1 MNIKVLPQDLINKI
15 AAGEVVERPASVVKE
30 LVENSLDAGATNV
43 QVEIEN
49 GGINLIKITD
59 DGSGMNKEDAELS
72 IVQHATS
79 KIGSQED
86 LFNIGSLGF
95 RGEALASIS
104 SVSEFCL
111 ISKTSD
117 SVAGTKVTVENG
129 QVKTEQS
136 GAADGTS
143 VEIRNIFYNVPA
155 RQKYLKTAVT
165 EFNHVVDLF
174 LNYCLAYPEVTWK
187 LIHNNKVVYQFP
199 SARQFQR
206 IADCLGDEVA
216 GNLIEVDLKLNN
228 VSVKG
233 FIGKP
238 QIARNNRKLQYLFV
252 NQRPVNEYIVAKQI
266 KQAYTTLLSKEL
278 HPVYIL
284 NLKIENEKIDVNVHP
299 RKLEV
304 RFSEPHIIYKTV
316 YQVVAKALD
325 DNDLGRQVPV
335 EDMKKFIPVK
345 QVLSSVQSRFPVSN
359 IRIKKDFI
367 QPSPEFKK
375 ASADFNKIMQQTADV
390 EGLREGGESEPVLLS
405 NSEEGISR
413 EPDKDFKILGQVQN
427 SYIIV
432 ECAESLKIYDQH
444 ATSERVQYE
453 KLKREW
459 QIGKLASQKM
469 LLPQNIEL
477 VPAEAQLLD
486 SNFSLLNK
494 LGFEVENFGN
504 NTFAISAVP
513 QVLARVDLKELVFQI
528 VGELIEPVVVE
539 DKISKPVDTILKM
552 MACKSAIKFG
562 DQLNELGMTALI
574 NDLECLENQYT
585 CVHGR
590 PCFLEYRFGEL
601 EKLFKRKK

>member
-1 MNIKVLPQDLINKI
+1 MSIKVLPQDLINKI

-30 LVENSLDAGATNV
+30 LVENSLDAGATNI

-49 GGINLIKITD
+49 GGINLIRITD
-59 DGSGMNKEDAELS
+59 DGSGMSKEDAELS
-72 IVQHATS
+72 ITQHATS
-79 KIGSQED
+79 KIVSQED

-111 ISKTSD
+111 ISKTKD
-117 SVAGTKVTVENG
+117 SVAGTKVTVEKG
-129 QVKTEQS
+129 EVQVEQA

-143 VEIRNIFYNVPA
+143 VEIKNIFHNVPA

-187 LIHNNKVVYQFP
+187 LVHNNKVVYQFP
-199 SARQFQR
+199 EARQFQR

-228 VSVKG
+228 VSVQG

-238 QIARNNRKLQYLFV
+238 QVARNNRKLQYLFV

-266 KQAYTTLLSKEL
+266 KQAYTTLLSKEMY
-278 HPVYIL
+278 PVYIL
-284 NLKIENEKIDVNVHP
+284 NLKIDNDKIDVNVHP

-304 RFSEPHIIYKTV
+304 RFSEPHIVYRTV

-325 DNDLGRQVPV
+325 DNDLGRQVPAQ
-335 EDMKKFIPVK
+335 DMKKFIPVK
-345 QVLSSVQSRFPVSN
+345 QVLSSVQERLPVSS
-359 IRIKKDFI
+359 IRIKKDFV
-367 QPSPEFKK
+367 QPSSEFKK
-375 ASADFNKIMQQTADV
+375 AAVDFNKIMQQTTEV
-390 EGLREGGESEPVLLS
+390 ENVDEVEQ
-405 NSEEGISR
+405 
-413 EPDKDFKILGQVQN
+413 DKDFKILGQVQN

-432 ECAESLKIYDQH
+432 ECADGLKIYDQH

-477 VPAEAQLLD
+477 VPAEAQILD

-513 QVLARVDLKELVFQI
+513 QVLAKSDLKELIFQI

-574 NDLECLENQYT
+574 NDLERLENQYT

-590 PCFLEYRFGEL
+590 PCFLEYKFGEL